1 MTKNL
6 KLWMLAAIRPLVF
19 TMVFCGLSL
28 ANVSCSSTDD
38 TSSGLLG
45 PVKPEDGFFTSEI
58 NVLIDANYPEVVA
71 KGYAE
76 LIIPSTMFDPGM
88 MKYADYHKD
97 VMTALNKLG
106 YRTYINGGAVRDA
119 IMGTDIHDLDFSTD
133 ATPDEMKEKLT
144 GYKVLIN
151 TTSGGA
157 VAKAYHP
164 NGDWTDM
171 VPIKGVY
178 ESLRGKPFVPVDA
191 IYSTYST
198 RLIDDTYTRDL
209 TINCIYYDFQNNT
222 IIDYH
227 GGLRDLRD
235 KIIRTVYDANTMYP
249 INASALI
256 RTVRFAAR
264 YGFDIDTVTA
274 TAIKDNMHYCKETI
288 SGAMNNYYIN
298 KGFGDGC
305 VRRTYEYYSKYGFV
319 DYFMLGLKGYAG
331 KATYEEPMLKALEYI
346 ENKSKVSLELAMSAM
361 YLPVM
366 KTKMTDKEKTLEN
379 ITAVWDELEITSGQ
393 KEVYEI
399 NDYYMER
406 TAMLNIWYVYFSLT
420 GSPLTPETLEKLKEN
435 EYYNKGELLVD
446 AYK

>member
-1 MTKNL
+1 MKKNL
-6 KLWMLAAIRPLVF
+6 YLRLATTRIWVLTMLFIGI
-19 TMVFCGLSL
+19 TL
-28 ANVSCSSTDD
+28 ANVSCSSEDD
-38 TSSGLLG
+38 NPSG
-45 PVKPEDGFFTSEI
+45 PITEKGFFTSEI
-58 NVLIDANYPEVVA
+58 NALIDANYPEVIA
-71 KGYAE
+71 NGYAE
-76 LIIPSTMFDPGM
+76 LVIPPTMFDPGI

-106 YRTYINGGAVRDA
+106 YKTYINGGAVRDA
-119 IMGTDIHDLDFSTD
+119 IMGTAIHDLDFSTD
-133 ATPDEMKEKLT
+133 ATPEAMKEKLT
-144 GYKVLIN
+144 DHEVVVT

-157 VAKAYHP
+157 MAKAKHP

-178 ESLRGKPFVPVDA
+178 ESLKGKPFVPADA
-191 IYSTYST
+191 VYSTYST
-198 RLIDDTYTRDL
+198 RLVDDTYTRDL
-209 TINCIYYDFQNNT
+209 TINSIYYDFQNNT

-227 GGLRDLRD
+227 GGLHDLRD
-235 KIIRTVYDANTMYP
+235 KVIRTVYDANTMYA

-264 YGFDIDTVTA
+264 YDFDIDAATA

-288 SGAMNNYYIN
+288 TGPMNNYYIN

-305 VRRTYEYYSKYGFV
+305 VRRTYQYYSKYGFV

-331 KATYEEPMLKALEYI
+331 TADYEEPMLKALEYI
-346 ENKSKVSLELAMSAM
+346 EQKSKVSLQLAMAAM

-366 KTKMTDKEKTLEN
+366 KAKMADKEKTLDT
-379 ITAVWDELEITSGQ
+379 ITAVWDELETTSGQ

-399 NDYYMER
+399 NDYSMER
-406 TAMLNIWYVYFSLT
+406 TAMLNTWYVYFSLT
-420 GSPLTPETLEKLKEN
+420 GSPLSPEALEKLKEN
-435 EYYNKGELLVD
+435 QYYSQGELLLE

>member
-1 MTKNL
+1 MKKNL
-6 KLWMLAAIRPLVF
+6 YLRLVSIRLWVL
-19 TMVFCGLSL
+19 TMVFTGITL
-28 ANVSCSSTDD
+28 ANVSCSSENDNP
-38 TSSGLLG
+38 SG
-45 PVKPEDGFFTSEI
+45 PIPEQGFFTSEI
-58 NVLIDANYPEVVA
+58 NALIDANYPEVIA
-71 KGYAE
+71 NGYAE
-76 LIIPSTMFDPGM
+76 LVIPSTMFDPGI

-97 VMTALNKLG
+97 VMKALNKLG
-106 YRTYINGGAVRDA
+106 YKTYINGGAVRDA
-119 IMGTDIHDLDFSTD
+119 IMGTAIHDLDFSTD
-133 ATPDEMKEKLT
+133 ATPEAMKEKLT
-144 GYKVLIN
+144 DYEVVVT

-157 VAKAYHP
+157 MAKAKHP

-178 ESLRGKPFVPVDA
+178 ESLKGKPFVPADA
-191 IYSTYST
+191 VYSTYST

-209 TINCIYYDFQNNT
+209 TINSIYYDFENNT

-227 GGLRDLRD
+227 GGLHDLRD
-235 KIIRTVYDANTMYP
+235 KVIRTVYDANTMYP

-264 YGFDIDTVTA
+264 YGFDIDAATT

-288 SGAMNNYYIN
+288 TGPMNNYYIC

-305 VRRTYEYYSKYGFV
+305 VRRTYQYYSKYGFV

-331 KATYEEPMLKALEYI
+331 TAEYEEPMLKALEYI
-346 ENKSKVSLELAMSAM
+346 EQKSKVSLQLAMAAM

-366 KTKMTDKEKTLEN
+366 KAKLADKEKTLDT
-379 ITAVWDELEITSGQ
+379 ITAVWDDLETSSGQ

-399 NDYYMER
+399 NDYSMER
-406 TAMLNIWYVYFSLT
+406 TAMLNTWYVYFSLT
-420 GSPLTPETLEKLKEN
+420 GTPLSPEALEKLKEN
-435 EYYNKGELLVD
+435 QYYSQGELLLE

>member
-1 MTKNL
+1 MKKNL
-6 KLWMLAAIRPLVF
+6 DSNWRLASIRLWVLAMVF
-19 TMVFCGLSL
+19 TGITL
-28 ANVSCSSTDD
+28 ANVSCSSENDNP
-38 TSSGLLG
+38 SG
-45 PVKPEDGFFTSEI
+45 PIPEQGFFTSEI
-58 NVLIDANYPEVVA
+58 NALIDANYPEVIA
-71 KGYAE
+71 NGYAE
-76 LIIPSTMFDPGM
+76 LVIPSTMFDPGI

-97 VMTALNKLG
+97 VMKALNKLG
-106 YRTYINGGAVRDA
+106 YKTYINGGAVRDA
-119 IMGTDIHDLDFSTD
+119 IMGTAIHDLDFSTD
-133 ATPDEMKEKLT
+133 ATPEAMKEKLT
-144 GYKVLIN
+144 DYEVVVT

-157 VAKAYHP
+157 MAKAKHP

-178 ESLRGKPFVPVDA
+178 ESLKGKPFVPADA
-191 IYSTYST
+191 VYSTYST
-198 RLIDDTYTRDL
+198 RLVDDTYTRDL
-209 TINCIYYDFQNNT
+209 TINSIYYDFENNT

-227 GGLRDLRD
+227 GGLHDLRD
-235 KIIRTVYDANTMYP
+235 KVIRTVYDANTMYP

-264 YGFDIDTVTA
+264 YGFDIDAATT

-288 SGAMNNYYIN
+288 TGPMNNYYIC

-331 KATYEEPMLKALEYI
+331 TAEYEEPMLKALEYI
-346 ENKSKVSLELAMSAM
+346 EQKSKVSLQLAMAAM

-366 KTKMTDKEKTLEN
+366 KAKMADKEKTLDT
-379 ITAVWDELEITSGQ
+379 ITAVWDDLETSSGQ

-399 NDYYMER
+399 NDYSMER
-406 TAMLNIWYVYFSLT
+406 TAMLNTWYVYFSLT
-420 GSPLTPETLEKLKEN
+420 GTPLSPEALEKLKEN
-435 EYYNKGELLVD
+435 QYYSQGELLLE

>member
-1 MTKNL
+1 MKKNL
-6 KLWMLAAIRPLVF
+6 DSNWRLASIRLWVLAMVF
-19 TMVFCGLSL
+19 TGITL
-28 ANVSCSSTDD
+28 ANVSCSSENDNP
-38 TSSGLLG
+38 SG
-45 PVKPEDGFFTSEI
+45 PIPEQGFFTSEI
-58 NVLIDANYPEVVA
+58 NALIDANYPEVIA
-71 KGYAE
+71 NGYAE
-76 LIIPSTMFDPGM
+76 LVIPSTMFDPGI

-97 VMTALNKLG
+97 VMKALNKLG
-106 YRTYINGGAVRDA
+106 YKTYINGGAVRDA
-119 IMGTDIHDLDFSTD
+119 IMGTAIHDLDFSTD
-133 ATPDEMKEKLT
+133 ATPEAMKEKLT
-144 GYKVLIN
+144 DYEVVVT

-157 VAKAYHP
+157 MAKAKHP

-178 ESLRGKPFVPVDA
+178 ESLKGKPFVPADA
-191 IYSTYST
+191 VYSTYST
-198 RLIDDTYTRDL
+198 RLVDDTYTRDL
-209 TINCIYYDFQNNT
+209 TINSIYYDFENNT

-227 GGLRDLRD
+227 GGLHDLRD
-235 KIIRTVYDANTMYP
+235 KVIRTVYDANTMYP

-264 YGFDIDTVTA
+264 YGFDIDAATT

-288 SGAMNNYYIN
+288 TGPMNNYYIC

-331 KATYEEPMLKALEYI
+331 TAEYEEPMLKALEYI
-346 ENKSKVSLELAMSAM
+346 EQKSKLSLQLAMAAM

-366 KTKMTDKEKTLEN
+366 KAKMADKEKTLDT
-379 ITAVWDELEITSGQ
+379 ITAVWDDLETSSGQ

-399 NDYYMER
+399 NDYSMER
-406 TAMLNIWYVYFSLT
+406 TAMLNTWYVYFSLT
-420 GSPLTPETLEKLKEN
+420 GTPLSPEALEKLKEN
-435 EYYNKGELLVD
+435 QYYSQGELLLE